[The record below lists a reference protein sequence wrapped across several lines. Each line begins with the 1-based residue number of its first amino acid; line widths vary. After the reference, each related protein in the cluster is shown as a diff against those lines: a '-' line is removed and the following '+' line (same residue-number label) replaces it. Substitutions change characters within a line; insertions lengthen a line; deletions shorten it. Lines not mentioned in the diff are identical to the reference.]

1 MTINGN
7 KRKFIRINKG
17 RNNMKCKVYTTK
29 PVLPEQRIWAS
40 RYDTT
45 SICLKYTPSIIVSS
59 CPLWCRRAHY
69 SVVVPIIVSSCPL

>member
-29 PVLPEQRIWAS
+29 PVLRCQ
-40 RYDTT
+40 
-45 SICLKYTPSIIVSS
+45 
-59 CPLWCRRAHY
+59 LWDREKVA
-69 SVVVPIIVSSCPL
+69 L